1 MGLAD
6 VKEKALTGLFWL
18 SALMI
23 VGVLV
28 LIIGYIIVNGISAI
42 DLKFILEPPSRAG
55 KEGGISTTIV
65 GTLYLTVVS
74 LLLSV
79 PVGVASAVYLEE
91 YANPNSRF
99 AYLVNLTAETM
110 AGIPSII
117 FGLFGFV
124 FFVIFL
130 NMGWSVISG
139 SLTLAIMI
147 LPTIMRTSQE
157 AIKAVAPELRENS
170 LALGAS
176 KWQTVQRIVLPSA
189 VPGITTGIILS
200 IGRAIGETAALI
212 LTAGSSL
219 GMPINLSDPHP
230 ANIKVP
236 SSKIASIAKL
246 AVLLTFSLNIFFL
259 LKNEI
264 YLLICY
270 ASMALLTGCFPYL
283 KYVYCLC
290 KESVKI
296 KNSPK

>member
-219 GMPINLSDPHP
+219 GMPINLSDPARSMAVHLY
-230 ANIKVP
+230 V
-236 SSKIASIAKL
+236 L
-246 AVLLTFSLNIFFL
+246 AMEGISMERAFGTAC
-259 LKNEI
+259 
-264 YLLICY
+264 LLIVLIVILNFL
-270 ASMALLTGCFPYL
+270 ANWSMRRLSRGAG
-283 KYVYCLC
+283 
-290 KESVKI
+290 
-296 KNSPK
+296 

>member
-6 VKEKALTGLFWL
+6 VKERALTGLFWL

-219 GMPINLSDPHP
+219 GMPINLSDPARSMAVHLY
-230 ANIKVP
+230 V
-236 SSKIASIAKL
+236 L
-246 AVLLTFSLNIFFL
+246 AMEGISMERAFGTAC
-259 LKNEI
+259 
-264 YLLICY
+264 LLIVLIVILNFL
-270 ASMALLTGCFPYL
+270 ANWSMRRLSRAAG
-283 KYVYCLC
+283 
-290 KESVKI
+290 
-296 KNSPK
+296 

>member
-219 GMPINLSDPHP
+219 GMPINLSDPARSMAVHLY
-230 ANIKVP
+230 V
-236 SSKIASIAKL
+236 L
-246 AVLLTFSLNIFFL
+246 AMEGISMERAFGTAC
-259 LKNEI
+259 
-264 YLLICY
+264 LLIVLIVILNFL
-270 ASMALLTGCFPYL
+270 ANWSMRRLSRAAG
-283 KYVYCLC
+283 
-290 KESVKI
+290 
-296 KNSPK
+296 

>member
-200 IGRAIGETAALI
+200 IGRAIGDGGAHFN
-212 LTAGSSL
+212 G
-219 GMPINLSDPHP
+219 G
-230 ANIKVP
+230 
-236 SSKIASIAKL
+236 
-246 AVLLTFSLNIFFL
+246 
-259 LKNEI
+259 
-264 YLLICY
+264 
-270 ASMALLTGCFPYL
+270 
-283 KYVYCLC
+283 
-290 KESVKI
+290 
-296 KNSPK
+296 